1 MWWCAPFGYFRS
13 SINLDPLVLE
23 TKVSGLFQK
32 FPRLSNFGPHGCS
45 IQSAYMTSLTFKL
58 YHIHETIS
66 ISSFILRACQKHFN
80 ICPLIFFG
88 KACVQKKNSMPPDF
102 FFGKACVQKKKTLST
117 IMLRVISTPL
127 AILFLRAILAL
138 SAICLQALCHKYCH

>member
-1 MWWCAPFGYFRS
+1 M
-13 SINLDPLVLE
+13 E

-32 FPRLSNFGPHGCS
+32 FPGLSNFGPHGCS

-80 ICPLIFFG
+80 ICPLIFFWQSLH
-88 KACVQKKNSMPPDF
+88 AKKYSMLPDF
-102 FFGKACVQKKKTLST
+102 FLAKLACKKKTLST